1 VLDLEAN
8 GEHLADRIQR
18 ISGVRRIT
26 PVSADRF
33 KIDATADVR
42 SSIAKTVVES
52 GAELRALSIARASL
66 EDVYTRHF
74 QEVRHAA

>member
-1 VLDLEAN
+1 MP
-8 GEHLADRIQR
+8 
-18 ISGVRRIT
+18 GVRRVT
-26 PVSADRF
+26 PLSAERL

-42 SSIAKTVVES
+42 GSIAKTVVES

-74 QEVRHAA
+74 QEVRHAALGIAMDRRRCRVSA